1 MIPRIAILPLGPHA
15 FAAFVEHG
23 RTTSYH
29 QVVLAPDFLAQ
40 VGLATAD
47 EEVVAHEALAF
58 LLRTRRGRQ
67 LPDVLQLTAPFRAD
81 PLLLSEL
88 RARLG

>member
-1 MIPRIAILPLGPHA
+1 MTPRIAILPLGPHA

-23 RTTSYH
+23 RITGYH

-40 VGLATAD
+40 AGLAAAD

-58 LLRTRRGRQ
+58 LLRTRRGA
-67 LPDVLQLTAPFRAD
+67 LPDVLHLTAPLPTD

-88 RARLG
+88 RERLS

>member
-15 FAAFVEHG
+15 FAAFVEHS

-58 LLRTRRGRQ
+58 LLRTRRVRQ

>member
-58 LLRTRRGRQ
+58 LIRSRRGRQ

>member
-1 MIPRIAILPLGPHA
+1 MTSRIAILPLGPHA

-23 RTTSYH
+23 RTISYH

-40 VGLATAD
+40 AGLASAD

-58 LLRTRRGRQ
+58 LLRTRGGAA
-67 LPDVLQLTAPFRAD
+67 LPDVLHLTAPFRAD
-81 PLLLSEL
+81 PLLLGEL
-88 RARLG
+88 RARLS

>member
-1 MIPRIAILPLGPHA
+1 MTPRIAILPLGPHA

-23 RTTSYH
+23 QSISYH

-58 LLRTRRGRQ
+58 LLRTRPGRP
-67 LPDVLQLTAPFRAD
+67 LPDVLQLVAPLRSD
-81 PLLLSEL
+81 PLMLSEL
-88 RARLG
+88 RARFA